1 MERWKPIPEFPN
13 YEVSDYGG
21 IRRAT
26 SGRLLMQ
33 NPNQSGLMCVGL
45 VRGGKQ
51 FHRSVP
57 KLVARAFLP
66 TIGAA
71 FNTPINKD
79 GNRENNRV
87 ENLAWRPRW
96 FATQYHQ
103 QFRYPYEHPIDRP
116 IQDLKTGEVSENSF
130 ACAVRYGLLEKDV
143 VQSILNRT
151 YSWPTHQE
159 FRVVE

>member
-1 MERWKPIPEFPN
+1 MERWKPIREFPN
-13 YEVSDYGG
+13 YEVSDHGN

-45 VRGGKQ
+45 VREGKQ

-57 KLVARAFLP
+57 RLVARAFLP
-66 TIGAA
+66 TVSKQ
-71 FNTPINKD
+71 FDTPINLD
-79 GNRENNRV
+79 GDRTNNHV
-87 ENLAWRPRW
+87 DNLQWRPRW
-96 FATQYHQ
+96 FAVLYHQ

-116 IQDLKTGEVSENSF
+116 IQDLKTGEVSYNSF
-130 ACAVRYGLLEKDV
+130 ECATRYGLLERDV

-159 FRVVE
+159 FGVME